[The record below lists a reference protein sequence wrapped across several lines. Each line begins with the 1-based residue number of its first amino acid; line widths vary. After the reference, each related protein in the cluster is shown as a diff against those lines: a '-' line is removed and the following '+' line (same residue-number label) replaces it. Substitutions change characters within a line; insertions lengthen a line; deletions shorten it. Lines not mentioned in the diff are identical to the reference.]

1 MNFEGNENDETT
13 FRKQESFCLYDSI
26 TICGDQEI
34 SRYFRGQSNK
44 ASWDDEDDSLEDEDD
59 NYYDDEEETLES
71 YDRPL

>member
-1 MNFEGNENDETT
+1 MNFAVNENDETT

-34 SRYFRGQSNK
+34 SRYFRGPSNNV
-44 ASWDDEDDSLEDEDD
+44 SWDDEEDSLEEDD
-59 NYYDDEEETLES
+59 NYYEEEEENLES